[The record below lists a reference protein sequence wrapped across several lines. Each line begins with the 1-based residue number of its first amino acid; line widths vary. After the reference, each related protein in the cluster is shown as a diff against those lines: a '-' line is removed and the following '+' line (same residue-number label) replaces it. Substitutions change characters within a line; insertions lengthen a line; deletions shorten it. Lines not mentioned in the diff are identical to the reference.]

1 MNYFEVGKL
10 YHKEGLLPGRSPIMI
25 LEVLPPYQYPPK
37 STYAYQR
44 CKVLLT
50 TGECETL
57 DLYVEDAR
65 WKKL

>member
-1 MNYFEVGKL
+1 MSYFEVGKL
-10 YHKEGLLPGRSPIMI
+10 YHNEKAAADRTPIMI
-25 LEVLPPYQYPPK
+25 LEVLPPYQYPTK
-37 STYAYQR
+37 STYEYER
-44 CKVLLT
+44 CKVLRA